1 MISFYEKNMQKY
13 DEEIELIQDLV
24 LKEQTL

>member
-1 MISFYEKNMQKY
+1 MISSYEKICKKN